1 MCTNEF
7 QERTRTKSCN
17 FRRFEVERMRKM
29 VSFVALCLFTVTCLG
44 CESFILKK
52 NNPGVTNTSAE
63 KNVSSLKS
71 SGYLSNGSTVTLDT
85 GEENK
90 NTSLL
95 EQFDQ
100 LRKDFALSLGT
111 NVSLEKELENEKTI
125 KVSLESELEE
135 FRKQVEITQQLIIE
149 NERTCKKLEESQT
162 PYEKK
167 IRELKSE
174 LTKAQIEATKAKQ
187 ELIGLKITQLVERK
201 KQKSP
206 MKQ

>member
-1 MCTNEF
+1 M
-7 QERTRTKSCN
+7 
-17 FRRFEVERMRKM
+17 
-29 VSFVALCLFTVTCLG
+29 
-44 CESFILKK
+44 
-52 NNPGVTNTSAE
+52 
-63 KNVSSLKS
+63 
-71 SGYLSNGSTVTLDT
+71 
-85 GEENK
+85 
-90 NTSLL
+90 
-95 EQFDQ
+95 
-100 LRKDFALSLGT
+100 
-111 NVSLEKELENEKTI
+111 ENEKTI
-125 KVSLESELEE
+125 KISLESELEE